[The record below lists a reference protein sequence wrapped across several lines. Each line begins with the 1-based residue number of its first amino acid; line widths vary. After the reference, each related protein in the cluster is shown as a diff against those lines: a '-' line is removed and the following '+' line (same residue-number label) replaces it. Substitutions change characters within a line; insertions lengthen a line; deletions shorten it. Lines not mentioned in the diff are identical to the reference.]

1 MIIEELLMIRLT
13 GTCFDYWMMMAEG
26 SIIMNEVNV
35 VVRLFSCWKDWE
47 CFWLLKR
54 VDREV
59 ELMDPSYVSVFIWWS
74 EIVSLE

>member
-13 GTCFDYWMMMAEG
+13 GTCFDYWMMMDEG
-26 SIIMNEVNV
+26 RIIMNEVNV
-35 VVRLFSCWKDWE
+35 VVRLLYWKDRE

-59 ELMDPSYVSVFIWWS
+59 ELMDPSYISVFIWWS

>member
-1 MIIEELLMIRLT
+1 MIIEELFMIRLT

-35 VVRLFSCWKDWE
+35 VVRLLSCWKDWE

-59 ELMDPSYVSVFIWWS
+59 ELMDPSCVSVFIWWR

>member
-13 GTCFDYWMMMAEG
+13 GTCFDYWMMMDEG
-26 SIIMNEVNV
+26 RIIMNEVNV
-35 VVRLFSCWKDWE
+35 VVRLLYWKDRE

-54 VDREV
+54 VEREV
-59 ELMDPSYVSVFIWWS
+59 ELMDPSYISVFIWWS